1 MLDSQYVSTL
11 AALGGTLVGALT
23 SIVSTWFATYRQSKD
38 QRVQRERSEL
48 KSIYEQFIREA
59 SILYVDA
66 VEHNS
71 GEIAK
76 FSDLYATLNRIR
88 VVSSRRVINA
98 AEEAVRAIVERYP
111 KKNKSFSEIT
121 STFSTDFQDPLR
133 LFSEACHRELTG
145 LENFGHQLAWKLPR
159 RPNES
164 VGRTSLVDAAHIRMP
179 ESQHAIAEK

>member
-11 AALGGTLVGALT
+11 AALGGTLVGAIT
-23 SIVSTWFATYRQSKD
+23 SIVSTWFATYRQSRD

-59 SILYVDA
+59 SILYLDA

-88 VVSSRRVINA
+88 VLSSSRVVKA

-121 STFSTDFQDPLR
+121 STFGTDFQDPLR
-133 LFSEACHRELTG
+133 LFSEACHRELAG
-145 LENFGHQLAWKLPR
+145 LENSGRQFVWAQSR

-164 VGRTSLVDAAHIRMP
+164 VSAISSVSAAHIRIP
-179 ESQHAIAEK
+179 VPRQQP